1 MEFAPLYF
9 SHCVL
14 RRNHLAEWEDD
25 QRHPWTEMMHSALNL
40 TFPPGKLHETE
51 SLYLTLPLPLSP
63 EYPGYSHTQ
72 AHMADM
78 ILSGPCLMCL
88 SLTPTSHFPRVT
100 VMAFD
105 SSEHDMA
112 SSHPAWREGNPY
124 KINITHIYFTQGD
137 RQGTTWPADTFTFNP
152 HTAEQGKCKKK
163 KKNWRKEDT

>member
-9 SHCVL
+9 SHCVPKKESSGRVGRQPETPVNGYDAL
-14 RRNHLAEWEDD
+14 SLKPHL
-25 QRHPWTEMMHSALNL
+25 SSC
-40 TFPPGKLHETE
+40 KLHETE

-72 AHMADM
+72 AQMADM
-78 ILSGPCLMCL
+78 ILSLSLFLSGPCLMCL

-112 SSHPAWREGNPY
+112 SSHPAWQEGNPY
-124 KINITHIYFTQGD
+124 KINITHTYFTQGD
-137 RQGTTWPADTFTFNP
+137 RQGTT
-152 HTAEQGKCKKK
+152 
-163 KKNWRKEDT
+163 